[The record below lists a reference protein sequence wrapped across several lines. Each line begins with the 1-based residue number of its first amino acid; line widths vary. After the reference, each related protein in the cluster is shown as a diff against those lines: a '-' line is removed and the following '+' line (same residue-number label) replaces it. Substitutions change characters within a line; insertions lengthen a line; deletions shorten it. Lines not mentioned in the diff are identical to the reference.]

1 MLYKKPKNLLAD
13 TTQKTPKHCFFHQ
26 KTQMRPLPLQN
37 TFRHLASVMYDKTM
51 TQKNSWNPQ
60 IPADL
65 IRNASSKHSV
75 FYSGFIKNQSFLI
88 FTDAILNLSCTAI
101 IASSI
106 SFLGIS
112 SVILISDVEIISM
125 FTPAS
130 YIASKNMAATPGF
143 VAIPAPTMDSFAT
156 FSS

>member
-1 MLYKKPKNLLAD
+1 MNLDKETSGMLYKKPKNLLAD

-37 TFRHLASVMYDKTM
+37 TFRHLSSVMYDKTM

-75 FYSGFIKNQSFLI
+75 FYLLQCLKYEPGSLTRARVRRIPAFLSVVFTTFNSILWMNRFVKSNFSILSFVLITVQSCIFPYAKNQS
-88 FTDAILNLSCTAI
+88 
-101 IASSI
+101 
-106 SFLGIS
+106 
-112 SVILISDVEIISM
+112 
-125 FTPAS
+125 
-130 YIASKNMAATPGF
+130 
-143 VAIPAPTMDSFAT
+143 
-156 FSS
+156 